1 MKISKR
7 LSLGLSLFVLLFV
20 GIVGGTHIVYL
31 HRTDQWLEVHQR
43 LDEIE
48 INFLDAR
55 REEKNWLLFGEDRFS
70 PGKETSMERFRDAIA
85 RIKEAGK
92 GEGRLISALDDHIA
106 VFEKIVAT
114 GRPSQEQMIEL
125 RKKARK
131 VHAIMEEFR
140 AETDRLISSSHRK
153 DFMITIAVFIAGII
167 TLIFLGRRLSAGIVT
182 PISHLKDFAGAVA
195 QGNLDYEVKMSSP
208 DEIGDLAAS
217 LDDMRKK
224 LKANREELI
233 KTERLATIGQ
243 LAAHVG
249 YELRNPLS
257 VIKSSVYYL
266 NMKLR
271 DPEEKVIEH
280 LQRIE
285 RQISL
290 SDKIISDLLDFSRM
304 RTPVLVEVLVSDI
317 IDDVLSNIAV
327 PEGIEIVK
335 DMKSTLPAIKAD
347 KDQLRLVFI
356 NMVTN
361 AVEAMSGGGRLHIK
375 TGEKDGFQ
383 EIEFK
388 DTGCG
393 VSREDKSNIFAP
405 LFSSKPAGIGLGLT
419 LCKSLVEGHGGT
431 IEVESEV
438 GKGTAFSI
446 RLPIG

>member
-7 LSLGLSLFVLLFV
+7 LSLGFSLFVLLI
-20 GIVGGTHIVYL
+20 GIVGGAHLLYL
-31 HRTDQWLEVHQR
+31 HGTDKWLEAHQR

-48 INFLDAR
+48 TNFLEAR

-70 PGKETSMERFRDAIA
+70 PGEKSSSERFRDAIA
-85 RIKEAGK
+85 RAREAGK
-92 GEGRLISALDDHIA
+92 DEGRLISALDDHIA
-106 VFEKIVAT
+106 VFERIVAT
-114 GRPSQEQMIEL
+114 GRPGREQMAKL
-125 RKKARK
+125 REKARK
-131 VHAIMEEFR
+131 VHAIIEEVR
-140 AETDRLISSSHRK
+140 TETDRLIISSHRK
-153 DFMITIAVFIAGII
+153 DFMITIAVFITGII
-167 TLIFLGRRLSAGIVT
+167 ALIFLGRRLSLSIVT
-182 PISHLKDFAGAVA
+182 PISHLKDLAGAVA

-233 KTERLATIGQ
+233 KSERLATIGQ
-243 LAAHVG
+243 FAAHVG
-249 YELRNPLS
+249 HELRNPLS

-266 NMKLR
+266 KMKLR

-280 LQRIE
+280 LQRVE
-285 RQISL
+285 RQISM

-304 RTPVLVEVLVSDI
+304 RTPVLMEVLVSDI
-317 IDDVLSNIAV
+317 IEDVLSSIAV

-335 DMKSTLPAIKAD
+335 DMKSALPAIKAD

-361 AVEAMSGGGRLHIK
+361 AVEAMPGGGRLHIK

-383 EIEFK
+383 EIEFR

-393 VSREDKSNIFAP
+393 ISGEDKSNIFTP

-419 LCKSLVEGHGGT
+419 LCKSLVEGHGGA
-431 IEVESEV
+431 IEVESELD
-438 GKGTAFSI
+438 KGATFSV